1 MCKTMAEYETLFSKN
16 ETIRQ
21 PENER
26 SSNMPLK
33 MFSGCLWLFN
43 YRIGNLQTVCVAKPH
58 TRHTVLNKTWLVLP
72 ADAPSVM
79 VWAKEA
85 A

>member
-1 MCKTMAEYETLFSKN
+1 
-16 ETIRQ
+16 
-21 PENER
+21 
-26 SSNMPLK
+26 MPLK

-72 ADAPSVM
+72 ADAPSVV
-79 VWAKEA
+79 VWAKKRQPEKA
-85 A
+85 AILRVITGLTNRIGSLKTETAA

>member
-1 MCKTMAEYETLFSKN
+1 
-16 ETIRQ
+16 
-21 PENER
+21 
-26 SSNMPLK
+26 MPLK

-79 VWAKEA
+79 GVVQKTRPESVFVLFGA
-85 A
+85 ALMFNAYTRG

>member
-1 MCKTMAEYETLFSKN
+1 
-16 ETIRQ
+16 
-21 PENER
+21 
-26 SSNMPLK
+26 MPLK

-85 A
+85 AGKRIFAFSGCLNV